1 MLMITVEQASTLVT
15 LRLEGQLS
23 KPEVG
28 ELSKTCDR
36 AAFERPNRRL
46 SIDVTGVES
55 IDRHGREFL
64 ADVHRRGSRLIGR
77 GSTAAILAIVDE
89 IVGAGAAAERQA
101 TPA

>member
-1 MLMITVEQASTLVT
+1 VT

-23 KPEVG
+23 KPELG

-46 SIDVTGVES
+46 LIDVTGVES
-55 IDRHGREFL
+55 IDRHGRDFL
-64 ADVHRRGSRLIGR
+64 AEVHRRGSRLIGR
-77 GSTAAILAIVDE
+77 GATAAIVAIVDE

>member
-1 MLMITVEQASTLVT
+1 MLMITVEQVSTLVT

-23 KPEVG
+23 RPEIR

-36 AAFERPNRRL
+36 AAFERPHRRL
-46 SIDVTGVES
+46 SIDVSGVES

-64 ADVHRRGSRLIGR
+64 AEIHRRGSQLIGR
-77 GSTAAILAIVDE
+77 GAGAAIVDE
-89 IVGAGAAAERQA
+89 IVGAGAAAAERGP